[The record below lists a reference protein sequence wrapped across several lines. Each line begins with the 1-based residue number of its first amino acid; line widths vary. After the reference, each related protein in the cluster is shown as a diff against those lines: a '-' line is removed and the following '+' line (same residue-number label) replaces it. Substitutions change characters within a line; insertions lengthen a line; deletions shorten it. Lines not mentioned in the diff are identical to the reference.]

1 MIANIVRRL
10 PLSRSLVAA
19 AALLAL
25 PGAAAAQQV
34 TEAQMYRDCMRL
46 AAEQPK
52 EAWEKAGQWIGLAGG
67 EPARH
72 CAAVALIGLEEY
84 REAAERLEM
93 LAVTSTRA
101 EAVRAGMLA
110 QAAQA
115 WLLDGNT
122 ERAYAAQTTA
132 LELLPEDP
140 SLLIDRAV
148 TLGTAKNFNDAV
160 ADLSRA
166 LTAAP
171 DREDALVYR
180 ATAYR
185 YLDQL
190 DLARADVD
198 RALSLDPTSPGAL
211 LEKGILA
218 RLAGDDAGAREA
230 WKTLLA
236 TAAPESPEA
245 ELARDNIARLELGN

>member
-1 MIANIVRRL
+1 MITNIVRRL
-10 PLSRSLVAA
+10 PLTLAA
-19 AALLAL
+19 AAAVLAP
-25 PGAAAAQQV
+25 PGIAAAQQV

-52 EAWEKAGQWIGLAGG
+52 DAWEKAGQWIGLAGG

-93 LAVTSTRA
+93 LAVTSTR
-101 EAVRAGMLA
+101 EDAVRAGMLA

-115 WLLDGNT
+115 WLLDGNP

-132 LELLPEDP
+132 LELLPDDP

-148 TLGTAKNFNDAV
+148 TLGTAKNYGDAV
-160 ADLSRA
+160 ADLGRA
-166 LTAAP
+166 LAAAP
-171 DREDALVYR
+171 DRQDALVYR

-190 DLARADVD
+190 DLARADIE
-198 RALSLDPTSPGAL
+198 RALILDPTSPGAL

-218 RLAGDDAGAREA
+218 RLAGDESGAREA
-230 WKTLLA
+230 WKTVLA

-245 ELARDNIARLELGN
+245 EQARDNIARLELGE